1 MSFIESPSMN
11 SLEVADAGDRDYVA
25 SLARGLEVISA
36 FTKSRPKMTLSDIAR
51 STGMSRAT
59 VRRLLLTLVREG
71 YAEKDDKLFYL
82 KPKVLKLGYSAVSSM
97 SMLDVIQPVMN
108 ELAEK
113 LQESVFAA
121 VLAGEDVFYV
131 ARATSERLI
140 NVGITV
146 GKRAPAFAV
155 STGRILLAAEPEAVR
170 EKYLDG
176 VKLEKLTP
184 NTVTSKVKL
193 RALIEEARLSNYSIV
208 DQELEVGLGAISV
221 PIRNGEGKVI
231 AALNVCCPSSRSSVQ
246 DMQKQ
251 ILPEMMAASQKITAG
266 L

>member
-1 MSFIESPSMN
+1 MN
-11 SLEVADAGDRDYVA
+11 SMDVIEASGASDRDNDRDYVA
-25 SLARGLEVISA
+25 SLARGLEVITA

-71 YAEKDDKLFYL
+71 YADKDDKLFYL

-108 ELAEK
+108 ELAET

-121 VLAGEDVFYV
+121 VLAGEEVFYV
-131 ARATSERLI
+131 ARASADRLI

-170 EKYLDG
+170 ERYLDG
-176 VKLEKLTP
+176 VRLEKLTP

-193 RALIEEARLSNYSIV
+193 RALIEEARINNYSIV
-208 DQELEVGLGAISV
+208 DQELEAGLGAISV
-221 PIRNGEGKVI
+221 PIRNSEGKVI
-231 AALNVCCPSSRSSVQ
+231 AALNVCCPSSRSTIQ
-246 DMQKQ
+246 DMQKHV
-251 ILPEMMAASQKITAG
+251 LPQMIAASHKITAR

>member
-1 MSFIESPSMN
+1 MNAMDVIEA
-11 SLEVADAGDRDYVA
+11 ADANDRDYVA

-71 YAEKDDKLFYL
+71 YADKDDKLFYL

-108 ELAEK
+108 ELADK

-121 VLAGEDVFYV
+121 VLAGEEVFYV
-131 ARATSERLI
+131 ARASADRLI

-155 STGRILLAAEPEAVR
+155 STGRILLAAEPEEVR
-170 EKYLDG
+170 ERYLDN
-176 VKLEKLTP
+176 VRLEKLTP

-193 RALIEEARLSNYSIV
+193 RALIEEARIANYSIV
-208 DQELEVGLGAISV
+208 DQEMEAGLGAISV

-231 AALNVCCPSSRSSVQ
+231 AALNVCCPSSRSTIQ
-246 DMQKQ
+246 DMQKH
-251 ILPEMMAASQKITAG
+251 ILPEMIAASQKISAA

>member
-1 MSFIESPSMN
+1 MN
-11 SLEVADAGDRDYVA
+11 SMDVIEASDANDRDYVA

-51 STGMSRAT
+51 STGMTRAT

-71 YAEKDDKLFYL
+71 YADKDDKLFFL

-108 ELAEK
+108 ELADK

-121 VLAGEDVFYV
+121 VLAGEEVFYV
-131 ARATSERLI
+131 ARASADRLI

-155 STGRILLAAEPEAVR
+155 STGRILLAAEPEEVR
-170 EKYLDG
+170 ERYLDS
-176 VKLEKLTP
+176 VRLEKLTP

-193 RALIEEARLSNYSIV
+193 RALIEEARLTNYSIV
-208 DQELEVGLGAISV
+208 DQEMEAGLGAISV

-231 AALNVCCPSSRSSVQ
+231 AALNVCCPSSRSTIQ
-246 DMQKQ
+246 DMQKH

>member
-1 MSFIESPSMN
+1 MNAMDVIEA
-11 SLEVADAGDRDYVA
+11 ADANDRDYVA

-71 YAEKDDKLFYL
+71 YADKDDKLFYL

-108 ELAEK
+108 ELADK

-121 VLAGEDVFYV
+121 MLAGEEVFYV
-131 ARATSERLI
+131 ARASADRLI

-155 STGRILLAAEPEAVR
+155 STGRILLAAEPEEVR
-170 EKYLDG
+170 ERYLDN
-176 VKLEKLTP
+176 VRLEKLTP

-193 RALIEEARLSNYSIV
+193 RALIEEARIANYSIV
-208 DQELEVGLGAISV
+208 DQEMEAGLGAISV

-231 AALNVCCPSSRSSVQ
+231 AALNVCCPSSRSTIQ
-246 DMQKQ
+246 DMQKH
-251 ILPEMMAASQKITAG
+251 ILPEMIAASQKISAA

>member
-1 MSFIESPSMN
+1 MDLIKA
-11 SLEVADAGDRDYVA
+11 ADANDRDYVA

-51 STGMSRAT
+51 STGMTRAT

-71 YAEKDDKLFYL
+71 YADKDDKLFYL

-108 ELAEK
+108 ELAER

-121 VLAGEDVFYV
+121 VLAGEEVFYV
-131 ARATSERLI
+131 ARASADRLI

-155 STGRILLAAEPEAVR
+155 STGRILLAAEPEEVR
-170 EKYLDG
+170 ERYLDG
-176 VKLEKLTP
+176 VRLEKLTP

-193 RALIEEARLSNYSIV
+193 RALIEEARLTNYSIV
-208 DQELEVGLGAISV
+208 DQEMEAGLGAISV

-231 AALNVCCPSSRSSVQ
+231 AALNVCCPSSRSTIQ
-246 DMQKQ
+246 DMQKY

>member
-1 MSFIESPSMN
+1 MNAMDGIE
-11 SLEVADAGDRDYVA
+11 AGEANDRDYVA

-36 FTKSRPKMTLSDIAR
+36 FTKSRPKMTLADIAR
-51 STGMSRAT
+51 STGMNRAT

-71 YAEKDDKLFYL
+71 YADKDDKLFYL

-108 ELAEK
+108 ELADK

-121 VLAGEDVFYV
+121 VLAGEEVFYV
-131 ARATSERLI
+131 ARASADRLI

-155 STGRILLAAEPEAVR
+155 STGRILLAAEPEEVR
-170 EKYLDG
+170 ERYLDN
-176 VKLEKLTP
+176 VRLEKLTP

-193 RALIEEARLSNYSIV
+193 RALIEEARVSNYSIV
-208 DQELEVGLGAISV
+208 DQEMEAGLGAISV

-231 AALNVCCPSSRSSVQ
+231 AALNVCCPSSRSTIQ
-246 DMQKQ
+246 DMQKH
-251 ILPEMMAASQKITAG
+251 ILPEMIAASQKISAA